1 MHEATSRWDVCGSAG
16 CFVQVCFKLCLPLA
30 AHLLVE
36 LQSPEV
42 CTARERVSWLGCTI
56 WTYFML
62 LTPKSHSKAVRW
74 ALSGPCQNMLRLS
87 NPQLL
92 CRWGLFGYPLQAYPT
107 VLAQDEVGGMRCG
120 VMVGLLQRTRMK
132 RMKGYERGK
141 IGWGA
146 EGSTEYIWIIILMQS
161 KSMQDAR
168 HRKLSL
174 QCWQWLK
181 QHSCLA
187 SVAFAYVFIFLRS
200 LGTKLP
206 TTVNVVKSQC
216 TCCRLSPV
224 SDTESSLGES
234 ATLSLGSSKPVANVR
249 ISSYCHDIN
258 IRSPPFLRNH
268 FNTLAW
274 YSLV

>member
-1 MHEATSRWDVCGSAG
+1 
-16 CFVQVCFKLCLPLA
+16 
-30 AHLLVE
+30 
-36 LQSPEV
+36 
-42 CTARERVSWLGCTI
+42 
-56 WTYFML
+56 
-62 LTPKSHSKAVRW
+62 
-74 ALSGPCQNMLRLS
+74 
-87 NPQLL
+87 
-92 CRWGLFGYPLQAYPT
+92 
-107 VLAQDEVGGMRCG
+107 
-120 VMVGLLQRTRMK
+120 
-132 RMKGYERGK
+132 
-141 IGWGA
+141 
-146 EGSTEYIWIIILMQS
+146 MQS

-274 YSLV
+274 YSLVLYIALWTLAERNLLHGSSLGDGCRGCQSSVPNVFKCI